1 MPFYKYAGVNKK
13 GETVRGSIDADD
25 EKGARQALLAQGVR
39 IDSLK
44 KDWTNRARRRRN
56 EAERARYFH
65 TSVRN
70 YDQRRSF
77 NYPRFGN
84 PCCPV

>member
-39 IDSLK
+39 VDSLK
-44 KDWTNRARRRRN
+44 KVSFHCIAGADGWKFFAGLGFYKNTVSRNAFRR
-56 EAERARYFH
+56 
-65 TSVRN
+65 
-70 YDQRRSF
+70 
-77 NYPRFGN
+77 
-84 PCCPV
+84 